1 MASQLRLSG
10 WGAVRA
16 ASAVGAGLGWCSRD
30 TAAEASTDPTG
41 APQDRLE
48 GLSPLSCRDEV
59 AHTWGDLMRLIE
71 QDTHVPS
78 LGSYRSQMLYR
89 GASSGSWEPLTSLQ
103 RLNHS
108 PSEVSH
114 IESAILRA
122 FRSYASEALSENSS
136 PLLWLALA
144 QHHGAPTRLLDFSH
158 SPLTAI
164 YFATEDESMESEPG
178 VIWCIH
184 PRNCFHASPEY
195 KSAHERWKGATGNSF
210 YHVARISQLDALTT
224 SAWGARDSQEDG
236 LFKRLAS
243 LGDSLAL

>member
-1 MASQLRLSG
+1 MRLGS

-30 TAAEASTDPTG
+30 QTAASASSAGPTG
-41 APQDRLE
+41 RD
-48 GLSPLSCRDEV
+48 GLKSPLSCRDEV

-103 RLNHS
+103 RLDHS
-108 PSEVSH
+108 PSEVAH

-122 FRSYASEALSENSS
+122 FRSYASEALPESSS

-158 SPLTAI
+158 SPLTGEKALLQL
-164 YFATEDESMESEPG
+164 AGSRGRGQLMERIERRLHSPG
-178 VIWCIH
+178 
-184 PRNCFHASPEY
+184 
-195 KSAHERWKGATGNSF
+195 
-210 YHVARISQLDALTT
+210 Q
-224 SAWGARDSQEDG
+224 
-236 LFKRLAS
+236 
-243 LGDSLAL
+243 